1 MGDPS
6 TPNASLRIV
15 VLDHTG
21 AVGGAELALLRLL
34 DHIDAD
40 ISVRTIL
47 FSDGPLAR
55 AIADAGH
62 DVEVFPLS
70 PQIAAAGREASG
82 GTRITALV
90 NAIRVLPYAVRLGL
104 HLRRLDPD
112 LIHTTS
118 LKADLIGLVAARVAG
133 RPMVWHIHD
142 RISPDYLPMP
152 LVTLVRRLA
161 RWAPSRVIVN
171 SAGTAVT
178 LPKAK
183 GLTIAYPGF
192 SPAQLGPSPH
202 NRARPEPPVIGIVGR
217 ISPTKG
223 QLSFVRAAA
232 VVQARH
238 PGARFRIV
246 GAPLFGEDAYEARV
260 KAEVEKLGMTDAVE
274 FTGFLED
281 PTAELDRMSVC
292 VHASGQPE
300 PFGQVIVEAMA
311 RGVPVVAT
319 RGGGVTEIVHPSPE
333 IEPFGWL
340 VPRDDVDALA
350 EAIIAVLDQPEVAL
364 SRALAAWREV
374 QERFSII
381 RTADAIQ
388 TVWRDAARPPLAE
401 APAAGVDPDRADAED
416 TGTGDTDVVAPAP
429 APAHLRPSV

>member
-1 MGDPS
+1 MGDPPDPG
-6 TPNASLRIV
+6 TGLRIV

-21 AVGGAELALLRLL
+21 AVGGAELALIRLL
-34 DHIDAD
+34 DHLDAD
-40 ISVRTIL
+40 ISVHTIL

-55 AIADAGH
+55 AIADSGH
-62 DVEVFPLS
+62 SVEVWPLS
-70 PQIAAAGREASG
+70 PRIAAANREASG
-82 GTRITALV
+82 GTRAAALV

-104 HLRRLDPD
+104 RLRRLDPD

-118 LKADLIGLVAARVAG
+118 LKADLIGLVAARVAE
-133 RPMVWHIHD
+133 RPLVWHIHD
-142 RISPDYLPMP
+142 RISSDYLPAP
-152 LVTLVRRLA
+152 LVRLVRRLA
-161 RWAPSRVIVN
+161 RWAPDRVIVN

-192 SPAQLGPSPH
+192 SPAQLGPSPQD
-202 NRARPEPPVIGIVGR
+202 RRRPEPPVIGIVGR

-232 VVQARH
+232 IVRSRF
-238 PGARFRIV
+238 PGARFRVV
-246 GAPLFGEDAYEARV
+246 GAPLFGEDAYDARV
-260 KAEVEKLGMTDAVE
+260 RAEAEALGLADAIE
-274 FTGFLED
+274 FTGFVED
-281 PTAELDRMSVC
+281 PTDELDGMSVC
-292 VHASGQPE
+292 VHASAQPE

-340 VPRDDVDALA
+340 VPRDDVDGLA
-350 EAIIAVLDQPEVAL
+350 EAIIAVLEQPEVAL
-364 SRALAAWREV
+364 SRAIAAWREV

-388 TVWRDAARPPLAE
+388 TVWRDAARPPLPKALPE
-401 APAAGVDPDRADAED
+401 VADAGGVGSD
-416 TGTGDTDVVAPAP
+416 IIGSTPVGLST
-429 APAHLRPSV
+429 SV